1 MFTAQVFTLYPEYF
15 PGPFK
20 NGLYGKAIEKKI
32 WDLRT
37 VNIRDYAIDKHKT
50 VDDTPYG
57 GGSGMLIKPDVLAKS
72 LDKNI
77 NGDEK
82 IVYLSPK
89 GKVFNQKIAKELSLE
104 NKVNIICGH
113 FEGIDQRVLENR
125 KIDEISL
132 GDFVLSGGETATY
145 VFLDAI
151 LRLIPGVLGNEK
163 STSEE
168 SFENGLLEYP
178 QYTKP
183 QIWEEKSVPNVLLSG
198 DHAKIK
204 DWRLSQSEAITRDRR
219 PDLWQK
225 YNKKTN
231 LINLQMKTIEE
242 INQANVKK
250 IAAEKKLPNFFPGDI
265 VKIGVRITEGKRD
278 RIQYFEGVCI
288 AKKNRDL
295 NSSFTV
301 RKISFGEGVERT
313 FALYSPIVD
322 SIKVIRSGKVRRAKL
337 YYLRDRTGKSARI
350 AEKIKKKIGIDVD
363 VKTEQPTAQNVTKTE
378 ESNITEETKVEKGSV
393 EKKDTSEKK
402 NEKETLKDKK

>member
-1 MFTAQVFTLYPEYF
+1 
-15 PGPFK
+15 
-20 NGLYGKAIEKKI
+20 
-32 WDLRT
+32 
-37 VNIRDYAIDKHKT
+37 
-50 VDDTPYG
+50 
-57 GGSGMLIKPDVLAKS
+57 
-72 LDKNI
+72 
-77 NGDEK
+77 
-82 IVYLSPK
+82 
-89 GKVFNQKIAKELSLE
+89 
-104 NKVNIICGH
+104 
-113 FEGIDQRVLENR
+113 
-125 KIDEISL
+125 
-132 GDFVLSGGETATY
+132 
-145 VFLDAI
+145 
-151 LRLIPGVLGNEK
+151 
-163 STSEE
+163 
-168 SFENGLLEYP
+168 
-178 QYTKP
+178 
-183 QIWEEKSVPNVLLSG
+183 
-198 DHAKIK
+198 
-204 DWRLSQSEAITRDRR
+204 
-219 PDLWQK
+219 
-225 YNKKTN
+225 
-231 LINLQMKTIEE
+231 MKTIEE

-363 VKTEQPTAQNVTKTE
+363 VRTEQPTVQNVTKTE
-378 ESNITEETKVEKGSV
+378 ESNITEETKVEKESV